1 MKKDFIAPILAMSL
15 ICLVMTGALALVN
28 NVTHPVIEAAAS
40 ERANEAMRTLIPNAE
55 GFVPVDEQEF
65 ATFSPAIRGAYQ
77 STNQVGYIFIVTARG
92 FGGDMQIM
100 IGVCD
105 LGYFYGSTVLSH
117 SETVSFANRVFAIR
131 DELEA
136 KGQNFL
142 YIDAISGAT
151 ETFVAYRSALEI
163 AFEAF
168 EKLGGGER

>member
-28 NVTHPVIEAAAS
+28 NVTYPIIEEAAS
-40 ERANEAMRTLIPNAE
+40 ERANEAMGTLIPTAD
-55 GFVPVDEQEF
+55 GFVPIEGLESYQL
-65 ATFSPAIRGAYQ
+65 SPAVGEVYQ
-77 STNQVGYIFIVTARG
+77 ATNGVGYIFIVTTRG
-92 FGGDMQIM
+92 FGGEMQIM
-100 IGVCD
+100 VGLSD
-105 LGYFYGSTVLSH
+105 LGYFFGTTVLSH
-117 SETVSFANRVFAIR
+117 NETVSFANRVFAIR

-136 KGQNFL
+136 RGENFL

-168 EKLGGGER
+168 EQLGGGIR